1 MPAEGSGTANPHAS
15 GQEAM
20 PQPSPTG
27 FPPPDSSS
35 SSSGAPV
42 NTPSFGGLR
51 DSPGQHFGTVPQGP
65 VPPPNTGFVPNPP
78 VFPVDMAS
86 GFFLNPPVSPV
97 DIAADEL
104 ARVTKALVK
113 ASAQVAELQQRTP
126 AAPASVEERRKHT
139 QQLEE
144 AKSNEREQQEGLA
157 RATAIMKWVANLQ
170 AQQHAQQQAQ
180 QLQTPVNS
188 EILAGFRTIGDSI
201 QQSLQKPNR
210 APLELKKNEEFDV
223 ISVTHYMRHVTT
235 QVQNQTGPAALP
247 SECFRIA
254 KLGCK
259 STQLLARFNE
269 HRQPGG
275 EEDAAA
281 LDSPGW
287 KMWYNC
293 CREVL
298 SKMNTQFEKDIARRV
313 TKPERVTQTQL
324 LSTNG
329 VSKIRNAVEEDFQ
342 AHVWVCNNLL
352 PPGGSPSAGI
362 TADALFESLTSRIPE
377 EYARQMDTYFAGSDN
392 KTLEAAVRWLTNK
405 LKEIDSV
412 PGNDG
417 QSPAKRARTQSYSQH
432 VPRQYVPAHSAAQAP
447 PTPGSD
453 GTSTDHCNTCGESGH
468 RWMWCPQTL
477 CYQCNEYGHTS
488 FNCGSGDSGQARGPS
503 GRGRCTRG
511 RGRGNRGRGR
521 HQDRYGRGGWS
532 SSNSVPLGRRA
543 GREGNDERQ
552 PNLNWEA

>member
-1 MPAEGSGTANPHAS
+1 
-15 GQEAM
+15 M
-20 PQPSPTG
+20 PQPSPAG
-27 FPPPDSSS
+27 FSSPSSSS
-35 SSSGAPV
+35 SSSGAPAH
-42 NTPSFGGLR
+42 TPSYGDLQG
-51 DSPGQHFGTVPQGP
+51 SPAQNFGTAPQGP
-65 VPPPNTGFVPNPP
+65 IPPPTTGFVLYPP
-78 VFPVDMAS
+78 LSPVDM
-86 GFFLNPPVSPV
+86 
-97 DIAADEL
+97 AADEL
-104 ARVTKALVK
+104 ARVTKTMVE
-113 ASAQVAELQQRTP
+113 ASAQVAQLQQRTP
-126 AAPASVEERRKHT
+126 AASASAEDRQRHT

-144 AKSNEREQQEGLA
+144 AKSAEREHREGHA
-157 RATAIMKWVANLQ
+157 RASLLVKWVA
-170 AQQHAQQQAQ
+170 AQHAQEQAR
-180 QLQTPVNS
+180 QLQTPVNN
-188 EILAGFRTIGDSI
+188 EQILAGFQTIGDKL
-201 QQSLQKPNR
+201 QHGLQKPSR
-210 APLELKKNEEFDV
+210 AHVELKKNDEFDV
-223 ISVTHYMRHVTT
+223 ISVTQYMRHVTT

-254 KLGCK
+254 RLGCRSQK
-259 STQLLARFNE
+259 LLTHFNE
-269 HRQPGG
+269 HRQPSG
-275 EEDAAA
+275 EDDAAA

-287 KMWYNC
+287 AVWYKC

-298 SKMNTQFEKDIARRV
+298 SKVNTQFAKDIARRV
-313 TKPERVTQTQL
+313 TKPERVTQGQL

-329 VSKIRNAVEEDFQ
+329 VSKIRNATEEDFQ

-352 PPGGSPSAGI
+352 PPGESPSAGI

-377 EYARQMDTYFAGSDN
+377 EYARQMDTYFAGHNN

-405 LKEIDSV
+405 LKEVDSV
-412 PGNDG
+412 PRDDS
-417 QSPAKRARTQSYSQH
+417 QPPAKRARTQSYSQH

-503 GRGRCTRG
+503 GRGRGTRG
-511 RGRGNRGRGR
+511 RGRGTRGRGR